1 MSEFVTSEA
10 FREFSNRMDETNK
23 AQDERLDKVERAIE
37 QIQSLTVSVEKMA
50 TSIKYMADEIKK
62 QGEKIENIEKKPADN
77 WDKLLW
83 IIGTA
88 VLGAIIGYV
97 LKSIGF

>member
-1 MSEFVTSEA
+1 MSEFVTNEA
-10 FREFSNRMDETNK
+10 FKEFSNRMDETNK
-23 AQDERLDKVERAIE
+23 TQDSRLDKVERAIE

-50 TSIKYMADEIKK
+50 VSIESMAKEIQK
-62 QGEKIENIEKKPADN
+62 QGTKIENMEKKPADN

-88 VLGAIIGYV
+88 IVGAILGYL
-97 LKSIGF
+97 LKSIGL